1 MDPPLLCK
9 VDAVTVPVPDL
20 DSGLEFYMGQLRHR
34 LAWRNDDIGQAAVA
48 LRDSDTEIVLTT
60 RDRYEPNWL
69 VEDVDEAA
77 AAFEAA
83 GGRSLSPAFDIP
95 VGRVAVVAD
104 PFDNVLVLVDLSKGR
119 YRTADDGT
127 VTGVVDGGP

>member
-1 MDPPLLCK
+1 MDSPLLCK

-34 LAWRNDDIGQAAVA
+34 LAWRNDEIGQAAVA

-95 VGRVAVVAD
+95 VGRVVVVAD

-119 YRTADDGT
+119 YRTANDGT
-127 VTGVVDGGP
+127 VTGVIDEGP

>member
-1 MDPPLLCK
+1 MDASLLCK

-20 DSGLEFYMGQLRHR
+20 DSGLEFYAGQLRHR

-77 AAFEAA
+77 AVFEAA
-83 GGRSLSPAFDIP
+83 GGRVLSPAFDIP

-127 VTGVVDGGP
+127 VTGVIDEGP